1 MIYVKPIGLSN
12 GMDGSCAS
20 KQHIKN
26 ESCVSGLLSRI
37 DRQLANPGN
46 KIILAVD
53 ITKSN
58 VTFFSLN
65 YF

>member
-1 MIYVKPIGLSN
+1 
-12 GMDGSCAS
+12 MDGSCAS

-58 VTFFSLN
+58 VTFFFLN